1 MFNVRP
7 RSPYA
12 GAVVK
17 TKKDVGKDPFGGMD
31 LANKEFYVED
41 WWENV
46 TGKSWMISDG
56 NIAAMAY
63 GVRTGLR
70 GAIIPIDNEVLYG
83 KIDGLGFLFH
93 VSELNLEEAR

>member
-1 MFNVRP
+1 MPNIRP

-17 TKKDVGKDPFGGMD
+17 TKSDVGKDPFSGRELG
-31 LANKEFYVED
+31 NQQFQIED

-46 TGKSWMISDG
+46 TGKSWMVSDG

-63 GVRTGLR
+63 GFRTGLR
-70 GAIIPIDNEVLYG
+70 IGMVPTDNEVLYG
-83 KIDGLGFLFH
+83 KIDGLGYLFH
-93 VSELNLEEAR
+93 VSELCLTEV